1 MIQFLCK
8 QVWISCRKQYV
19 CHILSI
25 VEWLQNNG
33 SKNNF
38 TFLFYTGWSHI
49 TAQVH
54 SCTSVGFTM
63 WGCLHDKNKWSSTF
77 NAENKL
83 VSPLPGCLIKISI
96 LETQDPDC
104 QTGLTQVTTA
114 MNMQIHDW
122 TLDEIDISL
131 TTLPAADSEENR
143 LGKCHTHT
151 YTCTNTHAQ
160 GVKHMYRW
168 VIVIQSEM
176 SAWGRW
182 DTDAEVSM
190 TNSLLSI
197 TYIFSVNRLLKIP
210 AGDYSISVSCW
221 PCCSPADHR
230 TATKLILLTEWN
242 NLLW

>member
-1 MIQFLCK
+1 MNFLQKAICLSHIKYSWMAPKQWQQRQF
-8 QVWISCRKQYV
+8 
-19 CHILSI
+19 HFFILS
-25 VEWLQNNG
+25 WLEPHYSTG
-33 SKNNF
+33 A
-38 TFLFYTGWSHI
+38 LFCAVYASY
-49 TAQVH
+49 
-54 SCTSVGFTM
+54 STSVGFTM

-77 NAENKL
+77 DAENKL

-242 NLLW
+242 DLLW